1 MWNFNLFVP
10 VYNIKPEN
18 EIKIKVFDYL
28 KEIFLKRLSI
38 EKEAQ
43 SQARYKPTVKEYSN
57 L

>member
-43 SQARYKPTVKEYSN
+43 SQARYKSTVKEYSN